1 MSEDFLEEDDFF
13 EDEDNLLEEED
24 DFEEES
30 ASSSD
35 SHSDS
40 PVPSDQERDDGSIPF
55 VHLHVHSHY
64 SLLDGAAKIDAL
76 IKRAK
81 ELGMP
86 ALALTDHGNL
96 HGMLEFYQKAEAA
109 GIKPVLGYEAYVA
122 PGSRFEKKLSIQGE
136 ANHHLTLLAMN
147 NTGYRNLLEMATKA
161 SLEGKFSGKARID
174 RDLLM
179 QYHEGLI
186 CLSGC
191 VASEFSRAI
200 SAGHGSEES
209 LEKARDVARWFRDL
223 FGDRYYIELQDH
235 GLAIQ
240 KDVFFFS
247 VQLAQEL
254 GIPTVAT
261 NDVHYVERKD
271 AAAQDILLCVNTRA
285 FRTDTKRL
293 KMDTDEFYLRTG
305 REMLAFMPEQEAAI
319 RRSLEVADRCN
330 VKLDLGKRFFPAFIP
345 PEGKTSDEYL
355 REICLAGL
363 KRRYAGN
370 PQRIINGELS
380 EEVMNRLDRELSV
393 ISKLGFPN
401 YFLIVWDF
409 VRFAEERGI
418 QRTARGSGVGAIVC
432 YALNLSHVCPLE
444 YDLLFERFLD
454 ENRLEAPDIDID
466 FDKLRRGE
474 VLEYVKQKYGE
485 DKVAQIGTFGTLA
498 ARAAIKSVGRAIGLP
513 LPQYEAVAK
522 LVPEVPK
529 MTIKKAMEDNS
540 ELAKIYKS
548 NKDITELIDLAK
560 QVEGLAKS
568 ISTHACAVV
577 ISDHPLTD
585 FVPLQQQTKDK
596 IEIITTQWAAG
607 DVEKAGLLKMDF
619 LGLRNLTILSDAIR
633 IIEKTTNQRV
643 DPYTFDLD
651 DKETYQLLCRGESKG
666 VFQLEGGGIRE
677 LLTRMK
683 PDNFRDIIATLAL
696 YRPGPLEGGMVD
708 DYIAVK
714 HKKKAPSY
722 LHPVMEEILAET
734 NGVMVY
740 QEQIMRILHRLGKIP
755 LASAY
760 SCIKAISKKKEE
772 LIQKFIG
779 DFTAGAKENGLSEKE
794 ALTLFN
800 LIKKFAGY
808 GFNKSHSTAYARIA
822 FITAYLKAHY
832 PVEFMAA
839 LLSSDI
845 DNRKYNKKDP
855 TVEHLDDCQL
865 MNIEVLPP
873 NVNES
878 FERYTVKEGKITFG
892 LSAIKGC
899 GEGPLAEIIR
909 IRESGGPFRNIFDFY
924 ERVDPRLVPRT
935 TVESLIKAGAFDCFG
950 CKRSQLMQSIDK
962 AVKIGQTAILDRQHG
977 QRSLFELLDEEP
989 EENIQAQINI
999 GLPDIEEWD
1008 VRIMSGF
1015 EKEVLGFY
1023 LTSHPLKDHIA
1034 KFKEFASSDI
1044 AKACRLPDRST
1055 VILGG
1060 MLTNIVRKN
1069 TSKKYEGQ
1077 SSLFAMFDLEDAN
1090 STIRAICWPQQY
1102 EQFSSLIVSDAIVFA
1117 IGRID
1122 RSRSQNE
1129 DDANLIIEQ
1138 LLTIDDAQS
1147 QLTCGIAVTLD
1158 ETEDENVPKSL
1169 YDILKTYRVPGAS
1182 GTVEIHVR
1190 MKNGRVSILQCP
1202 DFRIHINEQ
1211 LRTRLADRFG
1221 PEACR
1226 LIPKPLPKPKA
1237 FERRPWHKKKDV

>member
-1 MSEDFLEEDDFF
+1 MSEDFLEEDDFL
-13 EDEDNLLEEED
+13 EDEEVLEEDSEG
-24 DFEEES
+24 EELPASGPDS
-30 ASSSD
+30 AEATSAA
-35 SHSDS
+35 
-40 PVPSDQERDDGSIPF
+40 PVPDDGSIPF

-64 SLLDGAAKIDAL
+64 SLLDGAAKIDVL

-81 ELGMP
+81 ELNMP

-96 HGMLEFYQKAEAA
+96 HGMLEFYQKAKAA

-122 PGSRFEKKLSIQGE
+122 PESRFNKKLALHSE
-136 ANHHLTLLAMN
+136 SNHHLTLLVMN
-147 NTGYRNLLEMATKA
+147 NTGYHNLLEMATKA
-161 SLEGKFSGKARID
+161 SLEGKYNGKSRID
-174 RDLLM
+174 HELLT

-200 SAGHGSEES
+200 SSGHGNEES
-209 LEKARDVARWFRDL
+209 LKRARDVACWFREL
-223 FGDRYYIELQDH
+223 FGDRYYIGLQDH
-235 GLAIQ
+235 GLPIQ
-240 KDVFFFS
+240 KDVFHYS

-261 NDVHYVERKD
+261 NDVHYAQRKD

-285 FRTDTKRL
+285 FRTDTNR
-293 KMDTDEFYLRTG
+293 MRMNAEEFYLRTG
-305 REMLAFMPEQEAAI
+305 REMLAFMPAQEAAI
-319 RRSLEVADRCN
+319 RRSLEIADRCDVN
-330 VKLDLGKRFFPAFIP
+330 LELGKRFFPAFVP
-345 PEGKTSDEYL
+345 PDGKTSDEYL
-355 REICLAGL
+355 RELCLTGL

-370 PQRIINGELS
+370 PKRIVNGELS
-380 EEVMNRLDRELSV
+380 EEVMNRLNRELSV

-409 VRFAEERGI
+409 VRFAEEHDI

-466 FDKLRRGE
+466 FDKQRRGE

-498 ARAAIKSVGRAIGLP
+498 ARAAIKDVGRAIGLP
-513 LPQYEAVAK
+513 LHQTEEIAK
-522 LVPEVPK
+522 LVPQVPK
-529 MTIKKAMEDNS
+529 MTIKKAMEDHS
-540 ELAKIYKS
+540 ELDKVYKS
-548 NKDITELIDLAK
+548 NKDVTELIDLAK

-568 ISTHACAVV
+568 VSTHACAVV

-585 FVPLQQQTKDK
+585 FVPLQQQLKDK
-596 IEIITTQWAAG
+596 EEIVTTQWAAG

-633 IIEKTTNQRV
+633 IIEKTTNQKI
-643 DPYTFDLD
+643 DPYAFDLD
-651 DKETYQLLCRGESKG
+651 DKETYALLCRGETKG
-666 VFQLEGGGIRE
+666 VFQLEGAGIRE

-794 ALTLFN
+794 ALALFN

-822 FITAYLKAHY
+822 YITAYLKAHF

-839 LLSSDI
+839 LLCGDI
-845 DNRKYNKKDP
+845 DKREFNKKDP
-855 TVEHLDDCQL
+855 TGEHLDDCQL
-865 MNIEVLPP
+865 MNITVLPP

-878 FERYTVKEGKITFG
+878 FPLYTVKDGKITFG
-892 LSAIKGC
+892 LTAIKGC
-899 GEGPLAEIIR
+899 GAGPVAEIVKVR
-909 IRESGGPFRNIFDFY
+909 QAGGPFRGIFDFY
-924 ERVDPRLVPRT
+924 ERIDPHTVPRS

-950 CKRSQLMQSIDK
+950 CKRSQLMQSLDK
-962 AVKIGQTAILDRQHG
+962 AVKIGQTAAVDRQRG
-977 QRSLFELLDEEP
+977 QQSLFDMLDDEP
-989 EENIQAQINI
+989 EEDVQTQITL

-1008 VRIMSGF
+1008 ERQKSGF

-1023 LTSHPLKDHIA
+1023 LTSHPLKGFIP
-1034 KFKEFASSDI
+1034 KFKEFAS
-1044 AKACRLPDRST
+1044 
-1055 VILGG
+1055 
-1060 MLTNIVRKN
+1060 
-1069 TSKKYEGQ
+1069 
-1077 SSLFAMFDLEDAN
+1077 
-1090 STIRAICWPQQY
+1090 
-1102 EQFSSLIVSDAIVFA
+1102 
-1117 IGRID
+1117 
-1122 RSRSQNE
+1122 
-1129 DDANLIIEQ
+1129 
-1138 LLTIDDAQS
+1138 
-1147 QLTCGIAVTLD
+1147 
-1158 ETEDENVPKSL
+1158 
-1169 YDILKTYRVPGAS
+1169 
-1182 GTVEIHVR
+1182 
-1190 MKNGRVSILQCP
+1190 
-1202 DFRIHINEQ
+1202 
-1211 LRTRLADRFG
+1211 
-1221 PEACR
+1221 
-1226 LIPKPLPKPKA
+1226 
-1237 FERRPWHKKKDV
+1237 